1 MSDNKREIQKK
12 IIELSRMDE
21 PHWESVCKCCGLCC
35 LLKHTRRTQGTFY
48 TSVACDELNLSTH
61 KCNVYNHRLQRINCA
76 KVDMRVVLR
85 DGVLPNTCGYMEY
98 IFGPAQTPI
107 QVDFGTVKHEH
118 ELEPSDLDYAQAPFT
133 ADIYRRWPGPWDYL
147 IPDSLQ
153 WRTRAIELRD
163 KYQDFGCMVLRHMER
178 QKQK

>member
-85 DGVLPNTCGYMEY
+85 DGVLPNTCGCLKINLSDNLLHTSAISKSPLSLP
-98 IFGPAQTPI
+98 IFA
-107 QVDFGTVKHEH
+107 
-118 ELEPSDLDYAQAPFT
+118 
-133 ADIYRRWPGPWDYL
+133 
-147 IPDSLQ
+147 
-153 WRTRAIELRD
+153 
-163 KYQDFGCMVLRHMER
+163 
-178 QKQK
+178 